1 MNGENGAHLLNFQM
15 IMAERSPRYQ
25 VQPHR
30 RKTPS
35 FSSSL
40 LDSILRSIDET
51 NDVGDLH
58 DNNVQQMQQHQHVDH
73 HDHDLMFFASEPKR
87 NSKPR
92 FPQTHLTNGEEQIPS
107 LRRAMRIDQ
116 WIETHNNNDKRS
128 SYVSRKSSRNFS
140 ADSTSSGTTTFTTSS
155 ASSEPETPSTY
166 RSLPNSFTIS
176 RKTAEAVFR
185 DDTQKANSTKREGK
199 FMKLTKLRAMKIYGD
214 LKKVKQPIS
223 PGKRISTFLYSLFA
237 SSSSKKTK
245 IEETIHNLRSLKK
258 SRSIKQDTTTTCSS
272 FSRSC
277 ISKKQHNSGIK
288 RSVRFYPENDTVIL
302 DRKSIDA
309 RDPNIMPF
317 VKYDQ
322 RRWFTEKN
330 YMNTYKNF
338 VVDVE
343 DDDEDEDDLFELE
356 IVGGVGTYAYG
367 QELPVFETTDLRKI
381 RI

>member
-1 MNGENGAHLLNFQM
+1 
-15 IMAERSPRYQ
+15 MAERSPRYQ
-25 VQPHR
+25 PPPHR

-51 NDVGDLH
+51 NDVVGGLH
-58 DNNVQQMQQHQHVDH
+58 DDNLHQMQQNQQVD
-73 HDHDLMFFASEPKR
+73 DHELIFFASEPKR
-87 NSKPR
+87 NNKIR
-92 FPQTHLTNGEEQIPS
+92 FPQTHLINGEEVQIPS
-107 LRRAMRIDQ
+107 LRRAMMIDQ
-116 WIETHNNNDKRS
+116 WMETYNNNDKRS
-128 SYVSRKSSRNFS
+128 SYVSRKSCRNFS
-140 ADSTSSGTTTFTTSS
+140 SDSSTTTFTTSS

-176 RKTAEAVFR
+176 RKAAEAVFL
-185 DDTQKANSTKREGK
+185 DDSQKPTISTKREGK

-237 SSSSKKTK
+237 SSSSSSSSSKKSK
-245 IEETIHNLRSLKK
+245 IEETMQNFRTLKK

-277 ISKKQHNSGIK
+277 ISKKQHNNAGIK
-288 RSVRFYPENDTVIL
+288 RSVRFFPENDTVIL
-302 DRKSIDA
+302 DRKSIDHH
-309 RDPNIMPF
+309 DPKLMPF
-317 VKYDQ
+317 PKYDQ

-330 YMNTYKNF
+330 YMNNYKNF
-338 VVDVE
+338 VVNVE
-343 DDDEDEDDLFELE
+343 DNDEDEDDLFELE
-356 IVGGVGTYAYG
+356 IAGGVGTCAYG